1 MLLIMFGF
9 GAASSIEER
18 MREVCSDLRSVILVP
33 NAGHWVQQ
41 EKPKETTG
49 LIIDWLAT
57 L

>member
-1 MLLIMFGF
+1 MFGD

-18 MREVCSDLRSVILVP
+18 MREVCSDLRGVKLVP
-33 NAGHWVQQ
+33 DAGHWVQQ